1 MSAIEQMTR
10 HVGLEIRSLSIVIK
24 RHIDARCFAITDA
37 HLTGIQGMVLGYICR
52 HYDRGDEVYQ
62 RDLEAKFDFRRSTAT
77 KILQLLEKSGYIIRE
92 VSSSDARLK
101 RIILTPKAIEFG
113 NRMKSEIDSVEHGI
127 DSLLT
132 DDERE
137 VFFKL
142 SDKIKAALTDT
153 DGGNL

>member
-1 MSAIEQMTR
+1 MSAIELKAR

-24 RHIDARCFAITDA
+24 RHIDARCLTISDS

-52 HYDRGDEVYQ
+52 NHDRGNEVYQ
-62 RDLEAKFDFRRSTAT
+62 RDLEARFDFRRSTAT

-113 NRMKSEIDSVEHGI
+113 NRMKSEIDSVEQGI

-137 VFFKL
+137 VFFTL
-142 SDKIKAALTDT
+142 SNKIRAALIDN